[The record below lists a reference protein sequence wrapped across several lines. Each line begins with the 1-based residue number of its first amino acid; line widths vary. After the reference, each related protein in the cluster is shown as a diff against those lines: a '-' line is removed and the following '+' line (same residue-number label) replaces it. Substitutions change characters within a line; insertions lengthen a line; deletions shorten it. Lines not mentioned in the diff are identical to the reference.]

1 MRHLILWTQD
11 VGAGASGPREGQG
24 QGPLHVNQ
32 EHAQQYTWHIKN
44 VVTMMVRS
52 LEPSTK
58 CTLRRTT

>member
-1 MRHLILWTQD
+1 MQD
-11 VGAGASGPREGQG
+11 VGAVAGGPREGQG

-44 VVTMMVRS
+44 VVAMMVRS